1 MWRTDS
7 LEKTL
12 MLGEDWRQEEKG
24 ETGWDGWMASLIRWT
39 WVWAGSGSWWWTG
52 GPGVLQSMQ
61 SQRVGHD
68 WGTEPNWWNASLCVL
83 VLHTHT
89 QTHTHMCECVY
100 IYMTCIHT
108 YVHVW
113 CTPVL
118 SHIWLFGT
126 PWTVA
131 FQASLSMGFSRLE
144 ILLQRNS
151 PLGNFPN
158 PGTEPVSLDS
168 STLAGRFF
176 TTVPPGNIFQTI

>member
-89 QTHTHMCECVY
+89 NTHTHVRVCVY
-100 IYMTCIHT
+100 IYDMYTYICTCVV
-108 YVHVW
+108 YS
-113 CTPVL
+113 CTQSYLTLWDPMDCSLPGFSV
-118 SHIWLFGT
+118 FGI
-126 PWTVA
+126 
-131 FQASLSMGFSRLE
+131 FQAKILEWVVMPSSRGSS
-144 ILLQRNS
+144 QPRDWTCNS
-151 PLGNFPN
+151 CA
-158 PGTEPVSLDS
+158 SCI
-168 STLAGRFF
+168 GRWFLYH
-176 TTVPPGNIFQTI
+176 